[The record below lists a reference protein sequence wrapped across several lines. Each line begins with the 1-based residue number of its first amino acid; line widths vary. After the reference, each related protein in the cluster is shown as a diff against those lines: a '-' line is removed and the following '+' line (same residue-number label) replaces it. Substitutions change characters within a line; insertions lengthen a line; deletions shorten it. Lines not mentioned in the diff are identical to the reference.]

1 MEKLKKIGN
10 GLIGGVILYIINI
23 LRAWTIHNMDFPE
36 LENVFFFLDLFGIF
50 IAVFLILY
58 KQTTTKDSI
67 VNASVMILVWTVIQF
82 WGERYVLKFL
92 NREHPYDSNGY
103 GMIIVIYMM
112 AIIVILVCTILI
124 KAFVRFCKGH

>member
-23 LRAWTIHNMDFPE
+23 LRVWIIYNIDSPE
-36 LENVFFFLDLFGIF
+36 FDNVFFFLDLFGIF

-67 VNASVMILVWTVIQF
+67 VNASVMMLVWTFIQF

-92 NREHPYDSNGY
+92 NIEHPYNSNGY
-103 GMIIVIYMM
+103 GMIIGVYMM
-112 AIIVILVCTILI
+112 AIIVILVFTILI

>member
-36 LENVFFFLDLFGIF
+36 FENVFFFLDLFGIF

-67 VNASVMILVWTVIQF
+67 VNASVMMLVWTVIQF
-82 WGERYVLKFL
+82 WGQSYVLEFL
-92 NREHPYDSNGY
+92 NIEHLYDSNGY
-103 GMIIVIYMM
+103 GMIIGIYMM

>member
-23 LRAWTIHNMDFPE
+23 LRVWIIYNIDSPE
-36 LENVFFFLDLFGIF
+36 FDNVFFFLDLFGIF

-67 VNASVMILVWTVIQF
+67 VNASVMMLVWTVIQF

-92 NREHPYDSNGY
+92 NREPLYDSNVY
-103 GMIIVIYMM
+103 GMIIGIYMV
-112 AIIVILVCTILI
+112 AIIVILVFTILI

>member
-36 LENVFFFLDLFGIF
+36 FENVFFFLDLFGIF

-67 VNASVMILVWTVIQF
+67 VNASVMMLVWTVVEF
-82 WGERYVLKFL
+82 WGESYVLKFL

-124 KAFVRFCKGH
+124 KAFVRFCKGY

>member
-23 LRAWTIHNMDFPE
+23 LRVWIIYNIDSPE
-36 LENVFFFLDLFGIF
+36 FDNVFFFLDLFGIF

-67 VNASVMILVWTVIQF
+67 VNASVMMLVWTFIQF

-92 NREHPYDSNGY
+92 NIEHPYNSNGY
-103 GMIIVIYMM
+103 GMIIGIYMM
-112 AIIVILVCTILI
+112 AIIVILVFTILI

>member
-36 LENVFFFLDLFGIF
+36 FENVFFFLDLFGIF

-67 VNASVMILVWTVIQF
+67 VNASVMMLVWTVVEF
-82 WGERYVLKFL
+82 WGESYVLKFL
-92 NREHPYDSNGY
+92 NIEHPYDSNGY
-103 GMIIVIYMM
+103 GMVIYMM
-112 AIIVILVCTILI
+112 AIIVILVFTILI
-124 KAFVRFCKGH
+124 KAFVRFCKGY

>member
-23 LRAWTIHNMDFPE
+23 LRVWIIYNIDSPE
-36 LENVFFFLDLFGIF
+36 FDNVFFFLDLFGIF

-67 VNASVMILVWTVIQF
+67 VNASVMMLVWTVIQF

-92 NREHPYDSNGY
+92 NREPLCDSNVY
-103 GMIIVIYMM
+103 GMIIGIYMM
-112 AIIVILVCTILI
+112 AIIVILVFTILI

>member
-67 VNASVMILVWTVIQF
+67 VNASVMMLVWTVVEF

-92 NREHPYDSNGY
+92 NIEHPYDSNGY
-103 GMIIVIYMM
+103 GMVIYMM
-112 AIIVILVCTILI
+112 AIIVILVFTILI
-124 KAFVRFCKGH
+124 KAFVRFCKGY

>member
-36 LENVFFFLDLFGIF
+36 FENVFFFLDLFGIF

-67 VNASVMILVWTVIQF
+67 VNASVMMLVWTVIQF
-82 WGERYVLKFL
+82 WGQSYVLEFL
-92 NREHPYDSNGY
+92 NIEHPYDSNGY
-103 GMIIVIYMM
+103 GIIIGIYMM

>member
-10 GLIGGVILYIINI
+10 GLIGGAILYIINI
-23 LRAWTIHNMDFPE
+23 LRVWIIHNIDSPE
-36 LENVFFFLDLFGIF
+36 FDNVFFFLDLFGIF

-67 VNASVMILVWTVIQF
+67 VNASVMMLVWTFIQF

-92 NREHPYDSNGY
+92 NREPFYDSNVY
-103 GMIIVIYMM
+103 GMIIGIYMM
-112 AIIVILVCTILI
+112 AIIVILVLTILI
-124 KAFVRFCKGH
+124 KAFVRFCKGY

>member
-36 LENVFFFLDLFGIF
+36 FENVFFFLDLFGIF

-67 VNASVMILVWTVIQF
+67 VNASVMMLVWTVIQF
-82 WGERYVLKFL
+82 WGQSYVLEFL
-92 NREHPYDSNGY
+92 NIEHPYDSNGY
-103 GMIIVIYMM
+103 GMIIGIYMM

>member
-36 LENVFFFLDLFGIF
+36 FENVFFFLDLFGIF

-67 VNASVMILVWTVIQF
+67 VNASVMMLVWTVIQF
-82 WGERYVLKFL
+82 WGQSYVLEFL
-92 NREHPYDSNGY
+92 NIEYPYDSNGD
-103 GMIIVIYMM
+103 GMIIGIYMM

>member
-1 MEKLKKIGN
+1 M
-10 GLIGGVILYIINI
+10 
-23 LRAWTIHNMDFPE
+23 HNMDFPE
-36 LENVFFFLDLFGIF
+36 FENVFFFLDLFGIF

-67 VNASVMILVWTVIQF
+67 VNASVMMLVWTVVEF
-82 WGERYVLKFL
+82 WGESYVLKFL
-92 NREHPYDSNGY
+92 NIEHPYDSNGY

-124 KAFVRFCKGH
+124 KAFVRFCKGY